1 MLEMKSREDMGM
13 KHDQRR
19 KICGRFSSVLLIA
32 ILFFCASLC
41 AAPKAD
47 SYLKNPDDWFAGAE
61 GRRVADNILSWQTKD
76 GIWPKNTDTTTQSY
90 SGRIE
95 DLKGIFDNSATTGEL
110 RFLARSFRVTKDDR
124 YRTAFERGLDTI
136 LKVQYPTGGWPQA
149 VPPGSGYSRHITF
162 NDDAMVRLMNF
173 VLDVARSPGFDFV
186 DADRRTAAAAAF
198 DRGIDC
204 ILKCQI
210 VTGGKKTVWCAQHDE
225 KDLRPRPARSYELP
239 SLSGAESAP
248 ILRLLM
254 SLGNPSPAVVE
265 AVESGVQWYQSAKL
279 TGIRQDKIDGNKVI
293 IKDPAA
299 EPLWA
304 RFYEI
309 ETGRPFFCGR
319 DGVKKYDISQIEAER
334 RNGYAWYGDWGQT
347 VFAEYAKWKQRIKP
361 SVDQSANKG
370 SQ

>member
-1 MLEMKSREDMGM
+1 MRTIGSSKRQWTETVIAGFLLGCS
-13 KHDQRR
+13 
-19 KICGRFSSVLLIA
+19 ICL
-32 ILFFCASLC
+32 

-47 SYLKNPDDWFAGAE
+47 SYLKNSDDWFAGAE
-61 GRRVADNILSWQTKD
+61 GRRIADNILTWQTKE
-76 GIWPKNTDTTTQSY
+76 GVWPKNTDTTTQPY

-95 DLKGIFDNSATTGEL
+95 DLKGIFDNGATTGEL
-110 RFLARSFRVTKDDR
+110 RFLARSIRTTKDDR
-124 YRTAFERGLDTI
+124 YRKAFDRGLDTI

-149 VPPGSGYSRHITF
+149 VPPGTGYSRHITF

-173 VLDVARSPGFDFV
+173 VRDVARSPDFDFV
-186 DADRRTAAAAAF
+186 DAARCKAAAAAF
-198 DRGIDC
+198 DRGIEC

-210 VTGGKKTVWCAQHDE
+210 ITGGKKTVWCAQHDE
-225 KDLRPRPARSYELP
+225 KDLHPRPARSYELP

-254 SLGNPSPAVVE
+254 SLDNPSPKIVE
-265 AVESGVQWYQSAKL
+265 AIEAGVQWYQGAKL

-293 IKDPAA
+293 VKDPAA
-299 EPLWA
+299 PPLWA

-334 RNGYAWYGDWGQT
+334 RNGYAWYGEWGQT
-347 VFAEYAKWKQRIKP
+347 VFAEYAKWKQRIT
-361 SVDQSANKG
+361 SANPLPQKPG
-370 SQ
+370 PGN